1 MIIAMF
7 IIVFIA
13 VPLRRILRG
22 QDNNREAGGTDL
34 PNLHTGQDGDD
45 GVALLA
51 LHDIAGNSEEV
62 LIFLLR
68 ISLASPS
75 VAPTGKPGSSINS
88 RARELAVIR
97 WSSNV
102 TVSIVLSI
110 VRIIV

>member
-1 MIIAMF
+1 MIMVIV
-7 IIVFIA
+7 VFIV
-13 VPLRRILRG
+13 VPLPRILRG

-34 PNLHTGQDGDD
+34 PNLHKGQDDDD

-75 VAPTGKPGSSINS
+75 VAPTGKPGS
-88 RARELAVIR
+88 
-97 WSSNV
+97 
-102 TVSIVLSI
+102 
-110 VRIIV
+110 